1 MQQYKSHSQYYLVPT
16 SEDKDDTI
24 AFQYTI
30 DSPQSSEG
38 VRMQDPYKVLHMEY
52 LIINELA
59 LIANI
64 AGTLGLT
71 IGFSFSG
78 TIQWFT
84 DVLANVWKRSSD
96 QTELVRL
103 AYKDKVSLPIPL
115 ITCHKT
121 H

>member
-30 DSPQSSEG
+30 NSPRSSEG
-38 VRMQDPYKVLHMEY
+38 VRMRDPYKVLHMEY

-103 AYKDKVSLPIPL
+103 ASKDKVSLPTL
-115 ITCHKT
+115 FNSRC
-121 H
+121 